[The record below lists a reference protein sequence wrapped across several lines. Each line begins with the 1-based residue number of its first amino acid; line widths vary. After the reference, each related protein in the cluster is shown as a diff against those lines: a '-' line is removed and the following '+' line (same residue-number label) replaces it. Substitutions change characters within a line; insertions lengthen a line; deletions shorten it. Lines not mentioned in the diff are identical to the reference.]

1 MPAGDLVG
9 GDSKTFADDSALEV
23 GREEAVSRR
32 EHEPGRDGRPCL
44 EGPRSLKGSVR
55 LIGDVIPGFV
65 DDLLVNVVEEL
76 LDRVKLPIGGAT
88 VTFCL

>member
-1 MPAGDLVG
+1 M
-9 GDSKTFADDSALEV
+9 
-23 GREEAVSRR
+23 
-32 EHEPGRDGRPCL
+32 
-44 EGPRSLKGSVR
+44 
-55 LIGDVIPGFV
+55 IPGFV